1 MTQPK
6 TKHPGYLENALNEAR
21 SIILQGKD
29 RNAIV
34 AQIQALLEK
43 RVLESFKNGIA
54 VGIKKARQT
63 KEE

>member
-6 TKHPGYLENALNEAR
+6 DKRPGYLQNALEEAK

-29 RNAIV
+29 RNAVV
-34 AQIQALLEK
+34 AQMQALLEK
-43 RVLESFKNGIA
+43 RILESFKNGIA
-54 VGIKKARQT
+54 VGMKKAGQK

>member
-6 TKHPGYLENALNEAR
+6 DKRPGYLQNALDEAK

-29 RNAIV
+29 RNAVV

-43 RVLESFKNGIA
+43 KVLDSFKNGIA
-54 VGIKKARQT
+54 VGMKKAGKT
-63 KEE
+63 EKE